1 MTKHEPVPVTFK
13 DGSSWEIKL
22 NSRETISLML
32 QVMYHD
38 FRGICNRV
46 VPSLGL
52 DVATRRRM
60 ENLPNV
66 TKRHVHQYRIINKA
80 MAMELLSASLLACLN
95 KPKEVRSWCVH
106 KRNGAPNYFSPPL
119 HADVTARYFN
129 DENNKPYRVIA
140 EVSAKKAVTKAFMR
154 KQISQAWNHARVEAL
169 NRDEGPVYAL
179 VINGGKIGS
188 DPKIWEVFHDFV
200 KENPIEPNG
209 IVRLLP
215 LYAVDVVAVV
225 RRIEDKRPAGGLQF
239 ESGLLA
245 RIFDELIKAISGE
258 FMHGDTDPDW
268 MCKMFVD
275 MVLADANEIR
285 SHDDDPDRHEPAG
298 KAPGASRRHR
308 RPKARWRPY
317 EGEQKAIRLKKQ
329 PLVLVT
335 LDPEEVLRAKEVNGK
350 RKRITHALICG
361 QYGRIF
367 GTEKHCLKC
376 YTVWSGIFSSLFSK
390 PLRTSSYAIDN
401 FTSSFNLETRLR
413 DANKR

>member
-1 MTKHEPVPVTFK
+1 MPVTFR

-22 NSRETISLML
+22 SSRKTVCLML
-32 QVMYHD
+32 RVLSHD
-38 FRGICNRV
+38 FRAICNRV

-60 ENLPNV
+60 DNLPNV

-95 KPKEVRSWCVH
+95 KPREVRSWCVH
-106 KRNGAPNYFSPPL
+106 KGNGAPNYFSPPL

-169 NRDEGPVYAL
+169 NRDDGPVYAL

-215 LYAVDVVAVV
+215 LYAPDVAGVV

-258 FMHGDTDPDW
+258 FMHGDRIPTGCAKCLSTWCLRMQTRFAVMTMSQIGMSLRPRPLALQDGTDGQRRVGGP
-268 MCKMFVD
+268 M
-275 MVLADANEIR
+275 
-285 SHDDDPDRHEPAG
+285 
-298 KAPGASRRHR
+298 KASK
-308 RPKARWRPY
+308 RP
-317 EGEQKAIRLKKQ
+317 
-329 PLVLVT
+329 
-335 LDPEEVLRAKEVNGK
+335 
-350 RKRITHALICG
+350 
-361 QYGRIF
+361 
-367 GTEKHCLKC
+367 
-376 YTVWSGIFSSLFSK
+376 
-390 PLRTSSYAIDN
+390 
-401 FTSSFNLETRLR
+401 
-413 DANKR
+413 